1 MADQPSPQDLA
12 RMGGDLILNQT
23 LVDGRWVSGDG
34 EPIPVDSPADGAI
47 LGHVPSL
54 SGEAVEQAIA
64 GAARTFPDWAARKGQ
79 ARGEILFRWAALV
92 DANEEGLAALISL
105 ENGKPWKEALGE
117 VRYANSFISWF
128 AGLAGRLDGRTIE
141 SPKDEDLILS
151 FREPVGPVAAITPW
165 NFPAAMIT
173 RKAAAAFCAG
183 CTVVLKPA
191 SATPFTALALARLAL
206 EAGVPEGV
214 FSVVTGA
221 NSEIGA
227 RLTGSPLIRKLSFTG
242 STEVGRKLAADCAPT
257 LKRLSME
264 LGGAAPLIV
273 FEDADLDAAVE
284 GAVAGKFRAVGQ
296 TCVCP
301 NRLYV
306 QAQVLDAFLERLTD
320 RVARLKVGHPLEAGV
335 EIGPLINDKALDK
348 VEDHIARTKA
358 SGGQVRTGGARH
370 GLGGRYFQPTVLEG
384 GDDRLFAAEE
394 TFGPVAPVF
403 SFDTEEEA
411 LGRANASDFGLAAY
425 LFTRDQSRAMRV
437 GRGLEAGIIGV
448 NTGLI
453 STAANPFGG
462 VKQSGYGREGSV
474 YGVDDYLQI
483 KSLTLALG

>member
-92 DANEEGLAALISL
+92 EANEEGLAALISL

-128 AGLAGRLDGRTIE
+128 AGLAGRLDGRAIE

-273 FEDADLDAAVE
+273 FEDADLEAAVE
-284 GAVAGKFRAVGQ
+284 GAVAGKFRAAGQ

-411 LGRANASDFGLAAY
+411 LGKANASDFGLAAY

>member
-54 SGEAVEQAIA
+54 SGKAVEQAIA

-92 DANEEGLAALISL
+92 EANEEGLAALISL

-128 AGLAGRLDGRTIE
+128 AGLAGRLDGRAIE

-242 STEVGRKLAADCAPT
+242 STEVGRKLAA
-257 LKRLSME
+257 
-264 LGGAAPLIV
+264 
-273 FEDADLDAAVE
+273 
-284 GAVAGKFRAVGQ
+284 
-296 TCVCP
+296 
-301 NRLYV
+301 
-306 QAQVLDAFLERLTD
+306 
-320 RVARLKVGHPLEAGV
+320 
-335 EIGPLINDKALDK
+335 
-348 VEDHIARTKA
+348 
-358 SGGQVRTGGARH
+358 
-370 GLGGRYFQPTVLEG
+370 
-384 GDDRLFAAEE
+384 
-394 TFGPVAPVF
+394 
-403 SFDTEEEA
+403 
-411 LGRANASDFGLAAY
+411 
-425 LFTRDQSRAMRV
+425 
-437 GRGLEAGIIGV
+437 
-448 NTGLI
+448 
-453 STAANPFGG
+453 
-462 VKQSGYGREGSV
+462 
-474 YGVDDYLQI
+474 
-483 KSLTLALG
+483 

>member
-12 RMGGDLILNQT
+12 RMGGDLILDRA

-92 DANEEGLAALISL
+92 EANEEGLAALISL

-128 AGLAGRLDGRTIE
+128 AGLAGRLDGRAIE

-214 FSVVTGA
+214 FSVITGA

-273 FEDADLDAAVE
+273 FEDADLEAAVE
-284 GAVAGKFRAVGQ
+284 GAVAGKFRAAGQ

-411 LGRANASDFGLAAY
+411 LGKANASDFGLAAY

>member
-54 SGEAVEQAIA
+54 SGKAVEQAIA

-92 DANEEGLAALISL
+92 EANEEGLAALISL

-128 AGLAGRLDGRTIE
+128 AGLAGRLDGRAIE

-284 GAVAGKFRAVGQ
+284 GAVAGKFRAAGQ

-306 QAQVLDAFLERLTD
+306 QAKVRDAFLERLTD

-403 SFDTEEEA
+403 SFDTEDEA
-411 LGRANASDFGLAAY
+411 LGKANASDFGLAAY

>member
-47 LGHVPSL
+47 LGHIPSL
-54 SGEAVEQAIA
+54 SGKAVEQAIA

-92 DANEEGLAALISL
+92 EANEQGLAALISL

-273 FEDADLDAAVE
+273 FEDADLEAAVE
-284 GAVAGKFRAVGQ
+284 GAVAGKFRAAGQ

-306 QAQVLDAFLERLTD
+306 QAKVRDAFLERLTD

-358 SGGQVRTGGARH
+358 SGGQLRTGGARH
-370 GLGGRYFQPTVLEG
+370 DLGGRYFQPTVLEG